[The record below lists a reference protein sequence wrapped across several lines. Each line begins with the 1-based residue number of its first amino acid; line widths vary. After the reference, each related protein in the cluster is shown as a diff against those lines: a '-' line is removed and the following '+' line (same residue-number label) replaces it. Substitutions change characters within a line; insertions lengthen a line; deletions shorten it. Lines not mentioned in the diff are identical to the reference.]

1 MKLIYAKPSPF
12 VRKVMVV
19 LEEAGK
25 TASVELLDG
34 FGSPIAPSANAMA
47 VNPLGK
53 IPSLE
58 LDDGTSLYDSR
69 VITRYLDS
77 LYKLGLYPDGAHSF
91 KTLTLEAHAD
101 AILDAGILCVYEARC
116 RDEAIHS
123 QEWLNA
129 QRGKISR
136 ALDALETN
144 WLSHLNGEMDIGHI
158 GVGCALEYMDFR
170 QEMGGWPEWRATH
183 PKLDAW
189 AKEFSK
195 RPSMVATQPE

>member
-1 MKLIYAKPSPF
+1 MKLVYAKPSPF

-19 LEEAGK
+19 LEEAGQ

-34 FGSPIAPSANAMA
+34 FGSPTAPSANAMA
-47 VNPLGK
+47 INPTGK

-77 LYKLGLYPDGAHSF
+77 QYKLGLYPDGEREF

-101 AILDAGILCVYEARC
+101 AILDAGVLCVYEARC
-116 RDEAIHS
+116 RDETIHS
-123 QEWLNA
+123 QDWLNA

-136 ALDALETN
+136 ALGALETN
-144 WLSHLNGEMDIGHI
+144 WLSHLKGDMDIGHI
-158 GVGCALEYMDFR
+158 GVGCALGYLDFR
-170 QEMGGWPEWRATH
+170 QELGGWADWRATH

-189 AKEFSK
+189 AKEFFK

>member
-77 LYKLGLYPDGAHSF
+77 LYKLGLYPDGEHSF

-170 QEMGGWPEWRATH
+170 QELSLIH
-183 PKLDAW
+183 I
-189 AKEFSK
+189 
-195 RPSMVATQPE
+195 